1 MCGLKS
7 IGSFMK
13 RVGIIT
19 ATAVGLM
26 FLSPAGADL
35 ASASGTHQITLMPN
49 GSSSSTKVIKT
60 SAHSYTLPKVSFSRP
75 GYSFVG
81 WAKTLRGPKAY
92 SDHATVRFTSSI
104 KLYAIWKEILPTAPT
119 VAGHTV
125 GSLLWHEEF
134 RGASGSAIDSKN
146 WTARY
151 CGLEASNGGGT
162 CHNNEPQWYLPSAVA
177 LDGSS
182 AGNAVITTK
191 RVYSAPV
198 GGICVAW
205 SGCQFTSAR
214 FDTQGKVAFKYGYIE
229 TRIKMPAG
237 GRNWPAFWA
246 LGENIT
252 DVSWPQSGEIDIAE
266 QGGNTPNRNS
276 GAIHYST
283 NGVANDCCGNHTY
296 DYGDYTGPNYSAD
309 FHIYAMSWTPNR
321 IELLVDGRVFR
332 TFTSSTVRSQFWSF
346 NNPFFLILNNAT
358 GDFGGNWT
366 GWTQSQM
373 TIDYVRAWKLDNQ
386 GEVFIR

>member
-1 MCGLKS
+1 
-7 IGSFMK
+7 MK

-26 FLSPAGADL
+26 FLAPAGADL

-49 GSSSSTKVIKT
+49 GSTSSTKVIKT
-60 SAHSYTLPKVSFSRP
+60 SAHSYKLPKVSFSRP

-81 WAKTLRGPKAY
+81 WAKTLRGPKVY
-92 SDHATVRFTSSI
+92 SDRATVRFTSSI
-104 KLYAIWKEILPTAPT
+104 KLYAIWKEVLPTAPN
-119 VAGHTV
+119 VVGHTV

-134 RGASGSAIDSKN
+134 RGASGSAIDSN
-146 WTARY
+146 SWTARY

-177 LDGSS
+177 LDGTS

-198 GGICVAW
+198 GGICKAW

-229 TRIKMPAG
+229 ARIKMPAG

-246 LGENIT
+246 LGDSMN
-252 DVSWPQSGEIDIAE
+252 DVGWPRAGEIDIAE
-266 QGGNTPNRNS
+266 QGGNLPMRNS
-276 GAIHYST
+276 AAVHFSVTEFGGGHRYIWGEEL
-283 NGVANDCCGNHTY
+283 NQANYQTGFHTY
-296 DYGDYTGPNYSAD
+296 GLAWLPGRLEFYVDREL
-309 FHIYAMSWTPNR
+309 FWTATPTN
-321 IELLVDGRVFR
+321 VQGYWPFDK
-332 TFTSSTVRSQFWSF
+332 
-346 NNPFFLILNNAT
+346 PFFLIFNNAVQ
-358 GDFGGNWT
+358 GSAGFGGNYS
-366 GWTQSQM
+366 GWAESQ
-373 TIDYVRAWKLDNQ
+373 TVIDYVHAWQLNGQ
-386 GEVFIR
+386 GSVVKK